1 MKSKGNYNIT
11 SFDRLLWYLPAI
23 YGPTSPRTTQS
34 KLVRNFPIVAT
45 VLFRLARAK
54 RERDEMIEAKKR
66 EMSQQL
72 AELEDGSDGPD
83 EFDEGNIN
91 IILLYAMKKDSF
103 E

>member
-1 MKSKGNYNIT
+1 MVFARTAQSA
-11 SFDRLLWYLPAI
+11 DR
-23 YGPTSPRTTQS
+23 SVRDS
-34 KLVRNFPIVAT
+34 ESELVRNGFNGCDIT
-45 VLFRLARAK
+45 VMFRLARAK

-83 EFDEGNIN
+83 EFEGNIN

>member
-1 MKSKGNYNIT
+1 MAYPNEYWCCQIN
-11 SFDRLLWYLPAI
+11 
-23 YGPTSPRTTQS
+23 SPVAKIFLFPSYVPSYYS
-34 KLVRNFPIVAT
+34 KLTIPVAM

-83 EFDEGNIN
+83 EFEGNIN

>member
-1 MKSKGNYNIT
+1 
-11 SFDRLLWYLPAI
+11 
-23 YGPTSPRTTQS
+23 
-34 KLVRNFPIVAT
+34 
-45 VLFRLARAK
+45 
-54 RERDEMIEAKKR
+54 MIEAKKR

>member
-11 SFDRLLWYLPAI
+11 SFDRLLWYLPGI
-23 YGPTSPRTTQS
+23 YGPLCPQTARSE
-34 KLVRNFPIVAT
+34 VVT
-45 VLFRLARAK
+45 VIFRLARAK

-83 EFDEGNIN
+83 EFEGNIN

>member
-1 MKSKGNYNIT
+1 MV
-11 SFDRLLWYLPAI
+11 FARDL
-23 YGPTSPRTTQS
+23 RTKAQS
-34 KLVRNFPIVAT
+34 ADQSVQDSESELVRNGFNGYDIT
-45 VLFRLARAK
+45 VMFRLARAK

-83 EFDEGNIN
+83 EFEGNIN